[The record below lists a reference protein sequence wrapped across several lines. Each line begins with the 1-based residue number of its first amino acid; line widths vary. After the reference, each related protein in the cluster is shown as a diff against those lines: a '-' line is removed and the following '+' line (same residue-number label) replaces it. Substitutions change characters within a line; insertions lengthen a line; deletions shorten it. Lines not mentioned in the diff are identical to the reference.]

1 MIRRPPR
8 STLFPYTTLFR
19 SPDNRLAVW
28 QVALAAAFLIAMT
41 RVAFALRRNRPY
53 LLVGWLWYLIMLL
66 PVIGIVEVGLQGH
79 ADRCTYLPHV
89 GLYIALTWL
98 AADIAKS
105 LLLRKEILAA
115 LGSAVVIFLSVCSW

>member
-41 RVAFALRRNRPY
+41 WVAFALRRNRPY
-53 LLVGWLWYLIMLL
+53 LLVGWLWSLIMLL
-66 PVIGIVEVGLQGH
+66 PVIGIVEVGLPGH
-79 ADRCTYLPHV
+79 ADRYTYLPHL

-98 AADIAKS
+98 PSYLAKS
-105 LLLRKEILAA
+105 LPHRKHILAA
-115 LGSAVVIFLSVCSW
+115 VGT